1 MMQILSNKIMI
12 TVVGDFT
19 LRPGNKIKINVP
31 GKRYSG
37 YWLVS
42 TIVHKIGM
50 LKHRMSVTLI
60 RDSESSNPDI
70 RSKQLQLNT
79 SKDDGELSEIAQI
92 VARERARSEDNRR
105 FGKFKQ

>member
-1 MMQILSNKIMI
+1 
-12 TVVGDFT
+12 
-19 LRPGNKIKINVP
+19 
-31 GKRYSG
+31 
-37 YWLVS
+37 
-42 TIVHKIGM
+42 M